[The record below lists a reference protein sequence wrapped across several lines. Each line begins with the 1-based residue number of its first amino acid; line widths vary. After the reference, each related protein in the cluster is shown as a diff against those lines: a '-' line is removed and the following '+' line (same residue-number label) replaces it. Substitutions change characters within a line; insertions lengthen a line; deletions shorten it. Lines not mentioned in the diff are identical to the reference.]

1 MIILTICI
9 IIQFCPL
16 VNPQTADGEIFLQKH
31 KDCGRGVFRAD
42 GAECITGCIMK
53 IFMQESACFCTG
65 EGRIS
70 APVSRKRGVCFP
82 EGAASGP
89 GSSRLISG
97 KRFDDFPRQIKKEA
111 FAAGVRRKGLLN
123 ID

>member
-16 VNPQTADGEIFLQKH
+16 VNPQTADGENFLQKH

-53 IFMQESACFCTG
+53 IFMQETACFCTG
-65 EGRIS
+65 GGTDIRAGQPETG
-70 APVSRKRGVCFP
+70 GVF
-82 EGAASGP
+82 S
-89 GSSRLISG
+89 
-97 KRFDDFPRQIKKEA
+97 
-111 FAAGVRRKGLLN
+111 
-123 ID
+123 